1 MITIAKLVSSIHAT
15 YLYHFCKCNISANS
29 SYLTF
34 YSDGWY
40 MMLAMDFAV
49 QEINSHPEYDF
60 QLESI
65 KLDTCGTYESDFWLT
80 DYTAVSDSIVFFK
93 SSLTISLTNS

>member
-1 MITIAKLVSSIHAT
+1 
-15 YLYHFCKCNISANS
+15 
-29 SYLTF
+29 
-34 YSDGWY
+34 

-65 KLDTCGTYESDFWLT
+65 KLDTCGTYESDFWLN
-80 DYTAVSDSIVFFK
+80 DYTAVSDLIVF
-93 SSLTISLTNS
+93 SNPV